1 MQPQRHQVSPAQMNR
16 LFWVLLTIVLLLI
29 AGWRFWSPV
38 DLSSCQ
44 RDATASGPLTAFIRD
59 YFEHNARIDWRDM
72 DDRFDILSTAEGQK
86 IAGQSQLYTC
96 EALQIL
102 QSPAFSQSEKIFTTA
117 LMFHL
122 PISQYMGFM
131 DRSHQ
136 LYKEHSIDREVM
148 KLVVLPCGTAI
159 NYWWLPAWRQRFTR
173 DAPHVL
179 DANLT
184 RHVLSGHYW
193 FDYPG
198 AGF

>member
-1 MQPQRHQVSPAQMNR
+1 MKR
-16 LFWVLLTIVLLLI
+16 LLWILFAIPLLLI
-29 AGWRFWSPV
+29 VAWRLCLPV
-38 DLSSCQ
+38 DLSSCANNAAAQ
-44 RDATASGPLTAFIRD
+44 GPLSVFIRD
-59 YFEHNARIDWRDM
+59 YFDRNARTDWRDM
-72 DDRFDILSTAEGQK
+72 DDRFDVLSTPEGQK
-86 IAGQSQLYTC
+86 IAGRPQAYVC

-117 LMFHL
+117 LMFQL

-136 LYKEHSIDREVM
+136 LYAKDSIDREVM
-148 KLVVLPCGTAI
+148 KLVVLPRGTAI

-173 DAPHVL
+173 DAPSVL
-179 DANLT
+179 DANLIN
-184 RHVLSGHYW
+184 HVLSGRYW